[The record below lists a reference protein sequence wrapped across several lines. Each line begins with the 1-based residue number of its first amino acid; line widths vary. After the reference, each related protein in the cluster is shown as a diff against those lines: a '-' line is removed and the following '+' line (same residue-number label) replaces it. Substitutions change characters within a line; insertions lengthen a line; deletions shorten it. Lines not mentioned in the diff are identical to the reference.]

1 MTHARSRVLPPGSVW
16 VHAIHRCVRK
26 AWLCGDG
33 KDHRRQWVEDRLA
46 EVARAFACEV
56 AAYAVMSNHL
66 HVVVRMRSDV
76 TVSWSA
82 AEVVARW
89 CAVFGKSLPRMADG
103 TIDPGLL
110 RGFEQQSGWV
120 AERRARLADL
130 SWLMRAVAED
140 IARRANREDECT
152 GRFWEGRFISVP
164 LLDQVAL
171 VACMAY
177 VDLNPVRARICDR
190 PERSRHTA
198 VRQRI
203 TARQRHRARGRLLTE
218 AVSPAAGASA
228 VAAAKLSAEV
238 TPEAGCWVA
247 PVTACTTGISSS
259 APVAERCWSL
269 DDYLTLVDATG
280 RLLCTGKR
288 GHIPAEL
295 APLLARLDV
304 HLDQWLAA
312 MRGWRSFIGRAVCA
326 FRTRLARAQALGQQW
341 IRNRCPLFAG
351 EDRTVAA

>member
-1 MTHARSRVLPPGSVW
+1 M
-16 VHAIHRCVRK
+16 RK
-26 AWLCGDG
+26 AWLCGHG

-46 EVARAFACEV
+46 EVAGAFACEV

-66 HVVVRMRSDV
+66 HVVVRMRSDQ
-76 TVSWSA
+76 TAAWSA
-82 AEVVARW
+82 AEVVSRW
-89 CAVFGKSLPRMADG
+89 CSVFGKSLPRLADG
-103 TIDPGLL
+103 STDPGLL
-110 RGFEQQSGWV
+110 QDLEQQSGWV

-152 GRFWEGRFISVP
+152 GRFWEGRFTSVP
-164 LLDQVAL
+164 LLDQAAL

-177 VDLNPVRARICDR
+177 VDLNPVRASVCDR
-190 PERSRHTA
+190 PERSQHTA

-203 TARQRHRARGRLLTE
+203 AARQRHRARKRLLEE
-218 AVSPAAGASA
+218 AASPSAAATA
-228 VAAAKLSAEV
+228 VAAADVGAAV

-247 PVTACTTGISSS
+247 PVAACTIGAQPSVSS
-259 APVAERCWSL
+259 WSL

-280 RLLCTGKR
+280 RLLRTGRR
-288 GHIPAEL
+288 GKIPPEL

-304 HLDQWLAA
+304 QLDKWLAT

-341 IRNRCPLFAG
+341 IRNRCPLFVG
-351 EDRTVAA
+351 EVREVREVA